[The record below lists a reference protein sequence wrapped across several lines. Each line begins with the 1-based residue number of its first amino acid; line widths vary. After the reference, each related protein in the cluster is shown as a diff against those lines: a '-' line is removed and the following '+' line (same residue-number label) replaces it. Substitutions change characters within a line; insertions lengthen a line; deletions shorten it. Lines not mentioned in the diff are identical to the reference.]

1 VRGISKKNKAL
12 KLNSMVQLKEPI
24 QRMRNPSN
32 KKIYRLGYKNRV
44 SKKASQDVNSENGTE
59 SESSENFNRTV
70 VPEL

>member
-12 KLNSMVQLKEPI
+12 KLNSMVQLKDPT

-32 KKIYRLGYKNRV
+32 KKIYRLGYKNRAI
-44 SKKASQDVNSENGTE
+44 KKAAQDVNSENGTE